1 MMSDNDLHKDHRDR
15 LRKKLYSDDGDTLE
29 PHELL
34 EVLLYSVYTQKDT
47 NPIARALIK
56 RFGTIYNVFEAD
68 QKELMSVPGVGK

>member
-34 EVLLYSVYTQKDT
+34 EVLLCLYSKGHKSDS
-47 NPIARALIK
+47 ARFDKAIWDNL
-56 RFGTIYNVFEAD
+56 
-68 QKELMSVPGVGK
+68 QCL